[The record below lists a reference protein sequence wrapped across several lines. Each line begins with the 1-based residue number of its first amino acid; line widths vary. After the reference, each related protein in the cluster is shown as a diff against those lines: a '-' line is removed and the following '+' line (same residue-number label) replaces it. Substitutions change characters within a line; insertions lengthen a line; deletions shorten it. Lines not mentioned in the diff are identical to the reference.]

1 MIFGVTEKAGELF
14 NDFIEV
20 LVIMLVTYCVIPV
33 LVLLSLIWFAKIFLA
48 VDFPGSYRGIHNGIK
63 GAFFRK
69 KQEDTQNI

>member
-1 MIFGVTEKAGELF
+1 
-14 NDFIEV
+14 
-20 LVIMLVTYCVIPV
+20 MLVTYCVIPV